1 MQRGQFDRETLQPYK
16 SQAYV
21 KFGETVYM
29 DRFLDSADP
38 EKKERS
44 KAIHA
49 ALSACRD
56 RIHLLTTGT
65 VNASAFAVI
74 YRALTG
80 RVGL

>member
-1 MQRGQFDRETLQPYK
+1 
-16 SQAYV
+16 
-21 KFGETVYM
+21 M

>member
-1 MQRGQFDRETLQPYK
+1 
-16 SQAYV
+16 
-21 KFGETVYM
+21 M

-65 VNASAFAVI
+65 VSASHFAVI
-74 YRALTG
+74 SER
-80 RVGL
+80 